1 MNRFLLHILV
11 SLLFMLLLTGPA
23 EAQQRK
29 ASMAQKKKEQ
39 VERDYKKAYAKAR
52 KRTIKHRREIQTE
65 ATKKMMDEADK
76 RAETFNKQND
86 PSFFE
91 RFFKRKKPRRK

>member
-1 MNRFLLHILV
+1 MNRLLPHILV
-11 SLLFMLLLTGPA
+11 SLLFLVLLFIPA

-39 VERDYKKAYAKAR
+39 VERNYKKAYAKAR

-76 RAETFNKQND
+76 RAEAYNSQND

-91 RFFKRKKPRRK
+91 RYFKRKRPGRK

>member
-1 MNRFLLHILV
+1 MFP
-11 SLLFMLLLTGPA
+11 GPV

-39 VERDYKKAYAKAR
+39 VERNYKKAYAKAR

-65 ATKKMMDEADK
+65 ATKKRMDEADK
-76 RAETFNKQND
+76 RAEVFNKQND
-86 PSFFE
+86 PTFFE
-91 RFFKRKKPRRK
+91 RFFKRKKPRRR

>member
-1 MNRFLLHILV
+1 MKKLLPHILI
-11 SLLFMLLLTGPA
+11 SFILALLLAHPV

-39 VERDYKKAYAKAR
+39 VERNYRKAYAKAR

-76 RAETFNKQND
+76 RAEVYNKQND
-86 PSFFE
+86 PTFFE
-91 RFFKRKKPRRK
+91 RYFKRKKPGRR

>member
-1 MNRFLLHILV
+1 MKK
-11 SLLFMLLLTGPA
+11 LLLKILISFILALLLAGPV

-39 VERDYKKAYAKAR
+39 VERNYKKAYAKAR

-65 ATKKMMDEADK
+65 ATKKMMDEADN
-76 RAETFNKQND
+76 RAETFNKLND
-86 PSFFE
+86 PTFFE
-91 RFFKRKKPRRK
+91 RYFKRKRPGRR

>member
-1 MNRFLLHILV
+1 MNKLLLHVLFSFLFLL
-11 SLLFMLLLTGPA
+11 LLAAPV

-39 VERDYKKAYAKAR
+39 VERNYKKAYAKAR

-65 ATKKMMDEADK
+65 ATRNMMDEADK
-76 RAETFNKQND
+76 RAETFNKQNN

-91 RFFKRKKPRRK
+91 RYFRKKKPVRK